1 MLVSPRHTPHSEEGP
16 CYPHLT
22 DEETEALPKVTRLTH
37 GGGGFKSRLP
47 DTSASHPPPPNPS
60 TLAHTASVSLAGIS
74 LLCNQ
79 DPHLY
84 PRLLTPL
91 APSSSACCPLSCP
104 SSHFHRLSCVHSSAR
119 AHSELHAWAGLG
131 LQWPLHT
138 AVCSPL
144 CSMLSM
150 QSAPPHTGGH
160 GTLLPLA
167 SPSLVSPHPPPGSFL
182 GDSPVPTSSLLCAHL
197 PPQLLTPHTPLLGH
211 QLPSLL
217 AQVSL
222 LSPSLP
228 PCSPLGKV
236 TCPRHPPVPRLR
248 GGGLLSYPLPQGCR
262 GSLFPHDWSGCI
274 SLPFTSLVNA
284 FSLRK
289 SIFSLM
295 KYYVSCRDVLVKRHH
310 KEAEK
315 QISQCIST
323 QCKPS

>member
-1 MLVSPRHTPHSEEGP
+1 MVSPQHTPHSEEGP

-22 DEETEALPKVTRLTH
+22 DEETEALTKVTRLTR
-37 GGGGFKSRLP
+37 GGGGFKSRLS
-47 DTSASHPPPPNPS
+47 DTPPLTLHPPTPLPWHTLPQSLQRASPS
-60 TLAHTASVSLAGIS
+60 SVIRIPIS
-74 LLCNQ
+74 TPDSPGTQLLCLLPCLLPLQ
-79 DPHLY
+79 SLPSPLLRSFLG
-84 PRLLTPL
+84 PGPLRASRLGWARSPV
-91 APSSSACCPLSCP
+91 A
-104 SSHFHRLSCVHSSAR
+104 SSHHSLPTSLQR
-119 AHSELHAWAGLG
+119 VEHAI
-131 LQWPLHT
+131 
-138 AVCSPL
+138 C
-144 CSMLSM
+144 
-150 QSAPPHTGGH
+150 PPHTGGH

-167 SPSLVSPHPPPGSFL
+167 SPSLVSPLPPPGSFL

-197 PPQLLTPHTPLLGH
+197 PPQLLLTPHTPLLGH

-222 LSPSLP
+222 LSSSLP

-236 TCPRHPPVPRLR
+236 TGPRHPPMPQLS
-248 GGGLLSYPLPQGCR
+248 LLSYPLPQGCR

-295 KYYVSCRDVLVKRHH
+295 KYCVSCRDVLVKRHH

-315 QISQCIST
+315 QISQCVST
-323 QCKPS
+323 RCKPS